1 VDVLIQVFDSE
12 SVMPEKKV
20 IDARNTFCPGPLM
33 ELIANMKMIKVG
45 DELEVLS
52 TDKGSAN
59 DVPEWINKVGHQM
72 VSTTEVNGVW
82 HIVVRKA
89 K

>member
-1 VDVLIQVFDSE
+1 MAE
-12 SVMPEKKV
+12 HKV
-20 IDARNTFCPGPLM
+20 IDARGSFCPGPLM
-33 ELIANMKMIKVG
+33 ELIAGMKLSQVG

-59 DVPEWINKVGHQM
+59 DIPEWIHKVGHDFLGAR
-72 VSTTEVNGVW
+72 EEAGVW
-82 HIVVRKA
+82 HITVRKA

>member
-1 VDVLIQVFDSE
+1 MAE
-12 SVMPEKKV
+12 RKV
-20 IDARNTFCPGPLM
+20 IDARGSFCPGPLM
-33 ELIANMKMIKVG
+33 ELIAGMKMAQVG

-59 DVPEWINKVGHQM
+59 DIPEWIRKDGHDLLG
-72 VSTTEVNGVW
+72 SREEAGVW
-82 HIVVRKA
+82 HINVRKA